1 MKARSHQAWM
11 VSTLMDPTQT
21 RECKDDSTS
30 EWKYESGVGD
40 QALDHTPVWDS
51 TQVSGPQL
59 GFG

>member
-1 MKARSHQAWM
+1 M

-21 RECKDDSTS
+21 RECTDDSTS